1 MNNNYSSWGLTGQ
14 KNTDVRHIQ
23 WRKDKLPVIQEGNSL
38 LPYGNGRSYGDS
50 CLNIDGITLD
60 TRSLNHF
67 ISFDPTTCILRC
79 ESGVLIT
86 DLLLNFAPKG
96 WFVHVTPGTKYIT
109 IGGAIAN
116 DVHGKNH
123 HQRGSFANHVTCL
136 ALLRSNGE
144 TIICSRTQNSD
155 MFFATIGGLG
165 LTGLIVWADIMLM
178 PIASC
183 YLQVATSRFDSL
195 EQFFELSL
203 ESELNCE
210 YTVAWLDCA
219 SKNLMGRGIFMRANH
234 CSDAL
239 EIKKE
244 PSDSS
249 AAIPFNLPGVLVN
262 NFTSKM
268 FSSIYFNKHPSRIVE
283 HVQDFDQFFFPLDK
297 LKNWNRIYGKKGLF
311 QYQCVVPI
319 EQGKKNIEAIL
330 EEVDKSGIVSS
341 LAVLKEFGKIKSKG
355 LMSFP
360 RHGVTLAMDFPNH
373 GTAILGL
380 FERLDNIVANV
391 GGAVYPAKDARMSAK
406 HFRIFFPE
414 VDKFK
419 HFIDPVFSSTFWRR
433 VMG

>member
-67 ISFDPTTCILRC
+67 ISFDPTTCFLRC

-123 HQRGSFANHVTCL
+123 HRRGSFANHVIRL

-144 TIICSRTQNSD
+144 TIICSHTQHSD
-155 MFFATIGGLG
+155 LFFATIGGLG

-178 PIASC
+178 PIASK
-183 YLQVATSRFDSL
+183 YLQVETTRFDSL
-195 EQFFELSL
+195 EQFFELST
-203 ESELNCE
+203 ESELKYE

-234 CSDAL
+234 CSGTS
-239 EIKKE
+239 EVKKI
-244 PSDSS
+244 PSNSS
-249 AAIPFNLPGVLVN
+249 ANIPFNFPGFLVN
-262 NFTSKM
+262 NITSKL
-268 FSSIYFNKHPSRIVE
+268 FNSIYFNKHPRGIVE
-283 HVQDFDQFFFPLDK
+283 HVQDYDQFFYPLDK
-297 LKNWNRIYGKKGLF
+297 IRNWNRIYGKKGLF

-319 EQGKKNIEAIL
+319 EQSKKKIEAIL
-330 EEVDKSGIVSS
+330 EGVDNSEVVSS
-341 LAVLKEFGKIKSKG
+341 LAVLKVFGEIESLG

-360 RHGVTLAMDFPNH
+360 RNGVTLAMDFPNR
-373 GTAILGL
+373 GTAVLDL
-380 FERLDNIVANV
+380 LDRLDNIVADA
-391 GGAVYPAKDARMSAK
+391 GGAVYPAKDARMSAE
-406 HFRIFFPE
+406 HFRTFFPE

-419 HFIDPVFSSTFWRR
+419 DFIDPVFSSTFWRR